1 MWRDKPKRIV
11 NDGSP
16 GPGMRPFAKS
26 CAVFGSLIKTSHK
39 TPFCL
44 SAIRGQKK
52 REQIEFAA
60 ILCRFPMNGVTRHV
74 RILAISR
81 GRIRIMAIHVRF
93 LRCSAAKVPKR

>member
-26 CAVFGSLIKTSHK
+26 CAVSGSLIKTSHE
-39 TPFCL
+39 TLFCL
-44 SAIRGQKK
+44 RAICGQQK
-52 REQIEFAA
+52 REQIELAA
-60 ILCRFPMNGVTRHV
+60 ILCRLQANGVTCRV

-81 GRIRIMAIHVRF
+81 GRICIMAIHVRF
-93 LRCSAAKVPKR
+93 LRCSAANVPKR